1 MGKHAAG
8 LRASKSLSIHV
19 DELMRRLSTR
29 TATIGVI
36 GLGYVGLPLA
46 VEFAAKFPK
55 VIGFDINAERVMV
68 LNAGRSH
75 VYDVPE
81 ERVSS
86 LVAAGRLTCSSN
98 FSRLSECDAIVICV
112 PTPLGIGN
120 LPDLTCIFDASEQ
133 VAGALRQGQL
143 VVLEST
149 TYPGTTE
156 EMLVPILERSNLH
169 MDRDFLVAF
178 SPERIDPGRDLPLH
192 RIPKIIGGCSE
203 RSAAA
208 ARLLYGAVFD
218 ETPVVSSARAAETVK
233 LLENTFRLV
242 NIGFI
247 NEFARLCRQLNI
259 DSGEVIAAA
268 STKPFGFMPFQP
280 GPGVGGHCIPLD
292 PHYLAWESKRQG
304 FTSRFIEL
312 AEDVNAQMPGYVVDL
327 ISVALNGSRK
337 SLRDANILVVGV
349 AYKKNIDD
357 TRRSPAVAVIDRLR
371 MRGAIVSYHDPY
383 VAKLDGSHND
393 WPEWRPRVVVP
404 YERRVMDRP
413 VDTNSP
419 RRRRVDTLTS
429 VPLDPGNLARA
440 DCVVIL
446 TDHDVIDYQAVLD
459 NATVIVDTRQAISA
473 ERAAA
478 SSARVYSL

>member
-1 MGKHAAG
+1 MAKHAAG
-8 LRASKSLSIHV
+8 LRASKPLSIHV

-46 VEFAAKFPK
+46 VEFATKFPK
-55 VIGFDINAERVMV
+55 VLGFDISDERVLV
-68 LNAGRSH
+68 LNAGRSPIR
-75 VYDVPE
+75 DVPE
-81 ERVSS
+81 ERVGE
-86 LVAAGRLTCSSN
+86 LVAAGRFECTSE
-98 FSRLSECDAIVICV
+98 FTRLAECDAVVICV

-120 LPDLTCIFDASEQ
+120 LPDLTCIFDAAEQ

-156 EMLVPILERSNLH
+156 EVLVPILERSNLH
-169 MDRDFLVAF
+169 ADRDFLVAF

-192 RIPKIIGGCSE
+192 LIPKIIGGCSE
-203 RSAAA
+203 RSADA

-312 AEDVNAQMPGYVVDL
+312 AEDINSQMPSYVVDL
-327 ISVALNGSRK
+327 ISGALNESRK
-337 SLRDANILVVGV
+337 SLRDAHVLVVGV
-349 AYKKNIDD
+349 AYKRNIDD

-371 MRGAIVSYHDPY
+371 MRGAVVSYHDPY
-383 VAKLDGSHND
+383 VAELDGRHND
-393 WPEWRPRVVVP
+393 WPEWRPRVIVP
-404 YERRVMDRP
+404 YERRAGEPPDEA
-413 VDTNSP
+413 SSL

-446 TDHDVIDYQAVLD
+446 TDHDVIDYQAILD
-459 NATVIVDTRQAISA
+459 NATLIVDTRQAISA
-473 ERAAA
+473 EKAAA
-478 SSARVYSL
+478 SSARVYAL

>member
-1 MGKHAAG
+1 MEKRVAG
-8 LRASKSLSIHV
+8 LSVSRPLSIQV
-19 DELMRRLSTR
+19 DELVRRLSTR
-29 TATIGVI
+29 TATVGII

-46 VEFAAKFPK
+46 VEFAAVFPE
-55 VIGFDINAERVMV
+55 VLGFDINQERVV
-68 LNAGRSH
+68 LLNSGRSH
-75 VYDVPE
+75 IRDVPE
-81 ERVSS
+81 ERVAT
-86 LVAAGRLTCSSN
+86 LVGNGHFECSSD
-98 FSRLSECDAIVICV
+98 FTRLAECDAVVICV

-120 LPDLTCIFDASEQ
+120 LPDLTCIFDAAEQ

-156 EMLVPILERSNLH
+156 EALVPILERSNLTL
-169 MDRDFLVAF
+169 DRDFLVAF
-178 SPERIDPGRDLPLH
+178 SPERIDPGRDLPLR

-203 RSAAA
+203 RSANAA
-208 ARLLYGAVFD
+208 QILYDAIFE
-218 ETPVVSSARAAETVK
+218 ETHVVSSARAAETVK

-312 AEDVNAQMPGYVVDL
+312 AEDVNSQMPAHVVEL
-327 ISVALNGSRK
+327 VAAALNESRK
-337 SLRDANILVVGV
+337 SLRDAHVLVVGV
-349 AYKKNIDD
+349 AYKKNVDD

-371 MRGAIVSYHDPY
+371 MRGAVVSYHDPY
-383 VAKLDGSHND
+383 VAELKGHHND
-393 WPEWRPRVVVP
+393 WPEWRPRVIVP
-404 YERRVMDRP
+404 YERRSGDRDRGP
-413 VDTNSP
+413 SP
-419 RRRRVDTLTS
+419 LRRRRVDTLES
-429 VPLDPGNLARA
+429 VPLDPSHVARA

-446 TDHDVIDYQAVLD
+446 TDHDSIDYQILLD
-459 NATVIVDTRQAISA
+459 NADLIVDTRQAIA
-473 ERAAA
+473 RDKAAT
-478 SSARVYSL
+478 SSATVYAL

>member
-1 MGKHAAG
+1 MGKRVDG
-8 LRASKSLSIHV
+8 LSVSRPLSIHV
-19 DELMRRLSTR
+19 DELVRRLSTR
-29 TATIGVI
+29 TATIGII

-46 VEFAAKFPK
+46 VEFAAVFPK
-55 VIGFDINAERVMV
+55 VLGFDINPERVV
-68 LNAGRSH
+68 LLNSGRSH
-75 VYDVPE
+75 IRDVPE
-81 ERVSS
+81 ERVTE
-86 LVAAGRLTCSSN
+86 LVGSERLECSSD
-98 FSRLSECDAIVICV
+98 FSRLGECDAVVICV

-120 LPDLTCIFDASEQ
+120 LPDLTCIFDAAEQ
-133 VAGALRQGQL
+133 VAGALRPGQL

-156 EMLVPILERSNLH
+156 EALVPILERSNLAL
-169 MDRDFLVAF
+169 DRDFLAAF
-178 SPERIDPGRDLPLH
+178 SPERIDPGRDLPLR
-192 RIPKIIGGCSE
+192 RIPKVIGGCSE
-203 RSAAA
+203 RSTDA
-208 ARLLYGAVFD
+208 ARTLYDSIFE
-218 ETPVVSSARAAETVK
+218 ETHVVSSARAAETVK

-312 AEDVNAQMPGYVVDL
+312 AEDVNSQMPGYVVDL
-327 ISVALNGSRK
+327 IAAALNESRK
-337 SLRDANILVVGV
+337 SLRDARILVIGV

-371 MRGAIVSYHDPY
+371 MRGAVVSYHDPF
-383 VAKLDGSHND
+383 VAELNGRHND
-393 WPEWRPRVVVP
+393 WPEWRPRVIVP
-404 YERRVMDRP
+404 YERRSNDRSNGA
-413 VDTNSP
+413 DSL
-419 RRRRVDTLTS
+419 RRRRVDTLES
-429 VPLDPGNLARA
+429 VPLDPSHVARA

-446 TDHDVIDYQAVLD
+446 TDHDAVDYHTILE
-459 NATVIVDTRQAISA
+459 NASLIVDTRQAITP

-478 SSARVYSL
+478 TSATVFAL